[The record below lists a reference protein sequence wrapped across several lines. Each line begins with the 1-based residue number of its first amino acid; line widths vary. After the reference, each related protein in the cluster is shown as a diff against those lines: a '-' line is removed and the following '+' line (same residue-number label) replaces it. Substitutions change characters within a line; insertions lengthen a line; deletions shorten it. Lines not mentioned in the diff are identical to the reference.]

1 MGRSRAARAYRRGWR
16 IADMRL
22 GPFQISRAPV
32 VQKSLSR
39 VPHRG
44 GWRVLEAFAGAWQ
57 RNVEVRPESV
67 LAHHADFA
75 CRTLIASDIAKLELR
90 LVQRDEN
97 GIWKPVT
104 NPAYS
109 PVLRRPN
116 HYQNRIQFIESWVL
130 SKLQSGNTYVLKQ
143 RDNRGV
149 VKSLHILD
157 PNLVRPL
164 VADDGSVFYDLS
176 SDALSGLTAAVTV
189 PAREIIHDRFNCMY
203 HPLVG
208 ISPIYASALSAAQGL
223 SIQNNAT
230 RFFRN
235 GAQPGGILTAP
246 GEISDDTAVRL
257 KEYWDENFTG
267 DNAGKVAVVG
277 DGLKYEPMTAKA
289 TDSQLIEQLKWTAE
303 VVCSVYKVPPYK
315 ISMGPLPSYN
325 NVQALNL
332 EYYSGSLQVLIGAVE
347 ACLDDGLGMDGVTL
361 GVDFD
366 LDDLLRMDTATQVD
380 VVGKMQGMA
389 TLDEQR
395 RRLNLPPVT
404 GGDTIYLQQ
413 QDHSLA
419 AIAARDEQLI
429 AAGKAT
435 PELSPDPAND
445 NMDAEAA
452 DAMAE
457 IERGF
462 AE

>member
-1 MGRSRAARAYRRGWR
+1 MK
-16 IADMRL
+16 L
-22 GPFQISRAPV
+22 GPFQISRTV
-32 VQKSLSR
+32 KTQKALSV

-44 GWRVLEAFAGAWQ
+44 WRRVTESFAGAWQ
-57 RNVEVRPESV
+57 RNVEINHDAV
-67 LAHHADFA
+67 LSYHADFA

-90 LVQRDEN
+90 LVQRDPQ

-104 NPAYS
+104 NSAYS

-116 HYQNRIQFIESWVL
+116 QFQNRLQFIESWVL

-143 RDNRGV
+143 RDSRGV
-149 VKSLHILD
+149 VKALHILD
-157 PNLVRPL
+157 PNLVKPL
-164 VADDGSVFYDLS
+164 VAEDGSVFYDLA
-176 SDALSGLTAAVTV
+176 SDTLSGLPASLIV
-189 PAREIIHDRFNCMY
+189 PAREIIHDRFNCMF

-208 ISPIYASALSAAQGL
+208 ISPIYASALSATQGL
-223 SIQNNAT
+223 SIQNSAT

-246 GEISDDTAVRL
+246 GEISDPTAQRL
-257 KEYWDENFTG
+257 KEYWDESFTG

-289 TDSQLIEQLKWTAE
+289 TDSQQIEQLKWTAE

-315 ISMGPLPSYN
+315 VSMGPLPSYN

-332 EYYSGSLQVLIGAVE
+332 KYYSGCLQVLIGAIE
-347 ACLDDGLGMDGVTL
+347 GCLDEGLGMDGVTL

-380 VVGKMQGMA
+380 VVGKMQGIA

-395 RRLNLPPVT
+395 QKLNLAPVD
-404 GGDTIYLQQ
+404 GGNTIYLQQ

-429 AAGKAT
+429 AGGN
-435 PELSPDPAND
+435 SPVAPAFAND
-445 NMDAEAA
+445 NMDAEAS

-457 IERGF
+457 ITRGLGV
-462 AE
+462 